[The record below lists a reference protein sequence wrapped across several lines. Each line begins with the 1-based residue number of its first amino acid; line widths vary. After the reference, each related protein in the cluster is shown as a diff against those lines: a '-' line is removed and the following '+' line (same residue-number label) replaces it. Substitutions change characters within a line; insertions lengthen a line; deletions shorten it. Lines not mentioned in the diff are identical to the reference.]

1 MLEVIDPVILDQIKL
16 YGLKIA
22 IGLVKV
28 VIIFIIGRFAIR
40 QILKA
45 TASAFERWNIEHS
58 LRHFLKSFLR
68 MVLYIVLILIIAQS
82 LDVKIAALLGVLG
95 AAGLAIG
102 LALQGSLANFAG
114 GILILIFKPFK
125 ANDVINAQGF
135 TGTVERIEILHTHL
149 RTFDNQMIVMP
160 NGALANSNVS
170 NLSTKETRRV
180 DMNIS
185 VAYGTDINKVREVV
199 FKVFSN
205 DSRILTDPEPV
216 VKFLTFGDSALNL
229 SARAWTR
236 TDEYWPVYWD
246 NMEAMNNA
254 FVREGIEVPFP
265 QRTVHLPKSAGL
277 KDERNK

>member
-1 MLEVIDPVILDQIKL
+1 MIDILDPVILDQIKL
-16 YGLKIA
+16 YGLKVA

-28 VIIFIIGRFAIR
+28 VIIFFIGRFAIR

-45 TASAFERWNIEHS
+45 TVAAFERWNIEPS

-125 ANDVINAQGF
+125 VTDIINAQGF
-135 TGTVERIEILHTHL
+135 LGTVERIEILHTHL

-170 NLSTKETRRV
+170 NLTTNDTRRV
-180 DMNIS
+180 DMNLS

-199 FKVFSN
+199 FKQFAR
-205 DSRILTDPEPV
+205 DERILTDPEPV
-216 VKFLTFGDSALNL
+216 VKFISFGDSALNL
-229 SARAWTR
+229 SARCWTA
-236 TDEYWPVYWD
+236 TAEYWPVYWD
-246 NMEAMNNA
+246 SMEAINNA
-254 FVREGIEVPFP
+254 FVKAGIEVPFP
-265 QRTVHLPKSAGL
+265 QRTVHLPKSAAL
-277 KDERNK
+277 RDDEVK